1 MGLLSIT
8 ELKPNKATTLISFQ
22 STLKLCCFMLFLP
35 NVILLNVAAPKEAM
49 GDESEVKSIQKVRK
63 SFEKYKP
70 WLVPVPT
77 ALRPPSVNV
86 IKLFFFVTDEE
97 AL

>member
-1 MGLLSIT
+1 
-8 ELKPNKATTLISFQ
+8 
-22 STLKLCCFMLFLP
+22 
-35 NVILLNVAAPKEAM
+35 M

-77 ALRPPSVNV
+77 ALRPPGVNI
-86 IKLFFFVTDEE
+86 IKLSSFLADDE
-97 AL
+97 A